1 MRERNTWREYMLRD
15 TKDLKRDYDLT
26 YTFEKNLA
34 YLFQVA
40 SGIWKYNGIEEDNK
54 RFPVELEK
62 RLFYMGLSG
71 IVKHENKCTAVD
83 ASPYG
88 LDVYGLPTE
97 FNFTFRNGET
107 PDEYSKEIGVDGVLA
122 YNTFMYIPTY
132 YFAFDYAVKLAH
144 IDLSIIAETVNTRSQ
159 DVFIADNDAGRDSA
173 NAYYNGLYMG
183 KLQAIVN
190 KANCSF
196 SHETRDRARGTNL
209 VELFDARKSVLAEFY
224 SLMGV
229 KRLPDKKERLITE
242 EVKNDSALML
252 LNISEMWECRKKA
265 LEECNALYGTSY
277 SVECLADID
286 GNGTPEDEENDAIE
300 RTGDNGNT

>member
-1 MRERNTWREYMLRD
+1 MRVKNTWREYMLHD
-15 TKDLKRDYDLT
+15 MKDIKREYDLS
-26 YTFEKNLA
+26 YTFEKNMS
-34 YLFQVA
+34 YLFQVS
-40 SGIWKYNGIEEDNK
+40 SGIWKYNGIEDDNK

-62 RLFYMGLSG
+62 RYFYDGISG
-71 IVKHENKCTAVD
+71 IVNHKNKRTAVD

-88 LDVYGLPTE
+88 IDVYGLPTE
-97 FNFTFRNGET
+97 FDFTFRNGDT
-107 PDEYSKEIGVDGVLA
+107 PEDYKKEIGVDGVLGF
-122 YNTFMYIPTY
+122 NTYMQIPTY

-144 IDLSIIAETVNTRSQ
+144 IDLSIVAETVNIRSQ
-159 DVFIADNDAGRDSA
+159 DVFIADNDAGKNSA
-173 NAYYNGLYMG
+173 TEYYSALYNG

-196 SHETRDRARGTNL
+196 THEMRDRSRGTNL

-252 LNISEMWECRKKA
+252 LNISEMWECRKNA
-265 LEECNALYGTSY
+265 MEECNALFGTSY

-286 GNGTPEDEENDAIE
+286 GNGTPEDQE
-300 RTGDNGNT
+300 RTV